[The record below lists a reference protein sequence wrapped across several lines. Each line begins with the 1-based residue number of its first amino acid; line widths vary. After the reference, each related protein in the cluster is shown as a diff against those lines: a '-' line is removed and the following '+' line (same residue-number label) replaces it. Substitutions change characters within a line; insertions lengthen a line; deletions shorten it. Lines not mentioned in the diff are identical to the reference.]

1 MAYGRRRRRPRR
13 RRRKR
18 STGMK
23 VKHKN
28 MLWGAGA
35 VTAFFVAFPTYFSAL
50 YERIRGGQS

>member
-18 STGMK
+18 NGMK
-23 VKHKN
+23 VKHKQ

-35 VTAFFVAFPTYFSAL
+35 ITAFFLVFPTYFGAL
-50 YERIRGGQS
+50 HQRIRGGQG

>member
-18 STGMK
+18 SGMK
-23 VKHKN
+23 VKHKQ

-35 VTAFFVAFPTYFSAL
+35 ITAFFLVFPTYFGAL
-50 YERIRGGQS
+50 HQRIRGGQS